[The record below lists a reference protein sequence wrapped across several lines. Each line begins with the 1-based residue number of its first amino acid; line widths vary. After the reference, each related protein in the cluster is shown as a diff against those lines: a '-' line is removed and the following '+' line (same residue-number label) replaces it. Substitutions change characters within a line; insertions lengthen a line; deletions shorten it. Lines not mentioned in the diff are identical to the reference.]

1 MGHGAKRKR
10 MYMQIIHFMYSVLS
24 SFKFVVINIAK
35 RVETKYFTGKENKQE
50 RLSLK
55 LLFLNSSEKENGA
68 KIKLNEQ

>member
-10 MYMQIIHFMYSVLS
+10 MYTQIIHFMYSVLS

-55 LLFLNSSEKENGA
+55 LLLLNSSEKENGA

>member
-1 MGHGAKRKR
+1 
-10 MYMQIIHFMYSVLS
+10 MYSVLS

-55 LLFLNSSEKENGA
+55 LLLLNSSEKENGA